1 VAHELAQLPPEA
13 MRDTF
18 TGNNSL
24 SDGLI
29 FPVARI
35 RKICKLDDEVHGV
48 SKEAAVLLTKC
59 VELVT
64 IRLGQECVKVA
75 RMQNRRKL
83 LPDDLAQVCST
94 REQFHFLREDVKD
107 LLREQKSGPND
118 PPKQASIV
126 ATPSTKPLTAFFPT
140 K

>member
-1 VAHELAQLPPEA
+1 MAHELAQLPPEA
-13 MRDTF
+13 TRDAFITS
-18 TGNNSL
+18 NST
-24 SDGLI
+24 SDGLT

-35 RKICKLDDEVHGV
+35 RKICKLDDEVNGI

-64 IRLGQECVKVA
+64 IQLGQECVKVA

-83 LPDDLAQVCST
+83 LPDDVAQVCST

-107 LLREQKSGPND
+107 LLREQKSGND
-118 PPKQASIV
+118 DKSKQAHS
-126 ATPSTKPLTAFFPT
+126 FPQIM